1 MLNSFFKQRQGF
13 TLIEIVAVLAILG
26 MMAIMLMPSI
36 DVASNRAKD
45 TKMASDLVTL
55 DSAVKLYRL
64 ENGTCPA
71 SLADLQN
78 GYVAKKE
85 YKDAKNQDFAYSY
98 SNTDGS
104 YTLTGEKS
112 NGDVVMADGSK
123 VEKQQTD
130 SVSNTSAI
138 L

>member
-1 MLNSFFKQRQGF
+1 MFNSIFKQRQGF

-36 DVASNRAKD
+36 DIASNRAKD
-45 TKMASDLVTL
+45 TKMVSDLVTL

-64 ENGTCPA
+64 ENEKYPE

-78 GYVAKKE
+78 GYVANKV
-85 YKDAKNQDFAYSY
+85 YKDAKNQDFAYNY
-98 SNTDGS
+98 NNTDGS

-112 NGDVVMADGSK
+112 NGEVVAADGVKKS
-123 VEKQQTD
+123 
-130 SVSNTSAI
+130 
-138 L
+138 

>member
-1 MLNSFFKQRQGF
+1 MLNGFFKQRQGF

-36 DVASNRAKD
+36 DIASNRAKD
-45 TKMASDLVTL
+45 TKMVSDLVTL

-64 ENGTCPA
+64 ENEKYPE

-78 GYVAKKE
+78 GYVANKV
-85 YKDAKNQDFAYSY
+85 YKDAAGEKIVYDH
-98 SNTDGS
+98 DGAS
-104 YTLTGEKS
+104 YTLTGTKT
-112 NGDVVMADGSK
+112 NGDVIMADGSK

-130 SVSNTSAI
+130 AGNTDVKVNG
-138 L
+138 

>member
-1 MLNSFFKQRQGF
+1 MLNGFFKQRQGF

-36 DVASNRAKD
+36 DIASNRAKD
-45 TKMASDLVTL
+45 TKMVSDLVTL

-64 ENGTCPA
+64 ENEKYPE

-78 GYVAKKE
+78 GYVANKV
-85 YKDAKNQDFAYSY
+85 YKDAKNQDFAYNY
-98 SNTDGS
+98 NNTDGS

-112 NGDVVMADGSK
+112 NGELVAADGVKKS
-123 VEKQQTD
+123 
-130 SVSNTSAI
+130 
-138 L
+138 

>member
-1 MLNSFFKQRQGF
+1 MLNGFFKQRQGF

-36 DVASNRAKD
+36 DIASIRAKD
-45 TKMASDLVTL
+45 TKMVSDLVTL

-64 ENGTCPA
+64 ENEKYPE

-78 GYVAKKE
+78 GYVANKV
-85 YKDAKNQDFAYSY
+85 YKDAKNQDFAYNY
-98 SNTDGS
+98 NNTDGS

-112 NGDVVMADGSK
+112 NGEVVAADGVKKS
-123 VEKQQTD
+123 
-130 SVSNTSAI
+130 
-138 L
+138 

>member
-1 MLNSFFKQRQGF
+1 MLNGFFKQRQGF

-36 DVASNRAKD
+36 DIASNRAKD
-45 TKMASDLVTL
+45 TKMVSDLVTL

-64 ENGTCPA
+64 ENEKYPE

-78 GYVAKKE
+78 GYVANKV
-85 YKDAKNQDFAYSY
+85 YKDAKNQDFAYNY
-98 SNTDGS
+98 NNTDGS

>member
-1 MLNSFFKQRQGF
+1 MLNGFFKQRQGF

-36 DVASNRAKD
+36 DIASNRAKD
-45 TKMASDLVTL
+45 TKMVSDLVTL

-64 ENGTCPA
+64 ENEKYPE

-78 GYVAKKE
+78 GYVANKV
-85 YKDAKNQDFAYSY
+85 YKDAKNQDFAYNY
-98 SNTDGS
+98 NNTDGS

-112 NGDVVMADGSK
+112 NGEVVAADGVKKS
-123 VEKQQTD
+123 
-130 SVSNTSAI
+130 
-138 L
+138 

>member
-1 MLNSFFKQRQGF
+1 MLNGFFKQRQGF

-36 DVASNRAKD
+36 DIASNRAKD
-45 TKMASDLVTL
+45 TKMVSDLVTL

-64 ENGTCPA
+64 ENEKYPE

-78 GYVAKKE
+78 GYVANKV
-85 YKDAKNQDFAYSY
+85 YKDAKNQDFAYNY
-98 SNTDGS
+98 NNTDGS

-112 NGDVVMADGSK
+112 NGEVVAAHGVKKS
-123 VEKQQTD
+123 
-130 SVSNTSAI
+130 
-138 L
+138 

>member
-45 TKMASDLVTL
+45 TKMVSDLVTL

-64 ENGTCPA
+64 ENEKYPVN
-71 SLADLQN
+71 LENLKDD
-78 GYVAKKE
+78 GYVVNKVYKE
-85 YKDAKNQDFAYSY
+85 AAEENIFYKPDGASY
-98 SNTDGS
+98 I
-104 YTLTGEKS
+104 LTGTKT
-112 NGDVVMADGSK
+112 NGDVIAADGTVITK
-123 VEKQQTD
+123 HKTD
-130 SVSNTSAI
+130 SSSSDINVK
-138 L
+138 

>member
-1 MLNSFFKQRQGF
+1 MLNGFFKQRQGF

-36 DVASNRAKD
+36 DIASNRAKD
-45 TKMASDLVTL
+45 TKMVSDLVTL

-64 ENGTCPA
+64 ENEKYPE

-78 GYVAKKE
+78 GYVANKV
-85 YKDAKNQDFAYSY
+85 YKDAKNQDFAYNY
-98 SNTDGS
+98 NNTDGS

-112 NGDVVMADGSK
+112 NGEVVAADGDKKS
-123 VEKQQTD
+123 
-130 SVSNTSAI
+130 
-138 L
+138 